1 MKSLTRPRPWLPVGC
16 HVRAGRW
23 PGQMRCGRLGGVV
36 VHTIALMI
44 VRRVLGVL
52 GCGPTPNADAV
63 EIAVLRHQL
72 AVLRRQVPRPRYTSA
87 DRMLLAALAKLLP
100 RERWAAFMVTP
111 STRLRWHRDLIA
123 RRWTYPHTGRD
134 RRGLDE
140 QVVALVVRLAR
151 ENPRWG
157 YLRIVGECR
166 NLGVRVSAT
175 SVRRILRRHRI
186 GPAPRRG
193 GPSWT
198 QFLRTQASGLLATDF
213 FTVETVG
220 LTRLYVLF
228 VVEVQQRAVHLV
240 GITAH
245 PTGAWVAQQARNL
258 LMDLDEQA
266 HRFRYLIRDRDAKF
280 TAAFDAVFAASGIGV
295 VKIPPRAPRAN
306 AYAERWVRT
315 VRAECL
321 NWTLVWNERQL
332 HRLLNEYLRHYNTV
346 RPHRSLDLQPPN
358 PTRLTLVKPGTVVAP
373 VQRVDV
379 LGGLIHEYRHAA

>member
-1 MKSLTRPRPWLPVGC
+1 
-16 HVRAGRW
+16 
-23 PGQMRCGRLGGVV
+23 VV
-36 VHTIALMI
+36 VRTIALLI

-52 GCGPTPNADAV
+52 SCGPTPNADAV

-72 AVLRRQVPRPRYTSA
+72 AVLHRQVVRPRYTPA

-100 RERWAAFMVTP
+100 RERWAVFLVTP
-111 STRLRWHRDLIA
+111 ATLLRWHRELIA
-123 RRWTYPHTGRD
+123 RRWTYRSAGGEQ
-134 RRGLDE
+134 RGLDE
-140 QVVALVVRLAR
+140 EIVALVVRLAR

-175 SVRRILRRHRI
+175 SVRRVLRRNGL

-193 GPSWT
+193 GPTWS

-228 VVEVQQRAVHLV
+228 VVEVQRRAVHLV
-240 GITAH
+240 GITTH
-245 PTGAWVAQQARNL
+245 PTGGWVAQQARNL
-258 LMDLDEQA
+258 LMDLDEPVG
-266 HRFRYLIRDRDAKF
+266 RLRYLIRDRDAKF
-280 TAAFDAVFAASGIGV
+280 SGAFDAVFAAAGIEV

-321 NWTLVWNERQL
+321 DWTLIWNEHQL
-332 HRLLNEYLRHYNTV
+332 HRVLTEYLQHYNTV
-346 RPHRSLDLQPPN
+346 RPHRSLDLQPPH
-358 PTRLTLVKPGTVVAP
+358 PARPLTPVEPVAEQSL
-373 VQRVDV
+373 VQRADV
-379 LGGLIHEYRHAA
+379 LGGLVHEYRRAA